1 MPRFEIFFGTLGTG
15 TAIFGGV
22 SLATVGS
29 VVGVAG
35 GIFGLGYAIYWL
47 NKACDGCGLDQGREM
62 DGISG
67 ADNHGVGGMGGSSA
81 DLGPPSSSPPLQVG
95 PHGRE
100 RGDRM

>member
-29 VVGVAG
+29 VVVVAG

-47 NKACDGCGLDQGREM
+47 NKAWDGCGLDQGREM

-67 ADNHGVGGMGGSSA
+67 ADNHGWQLGGSGRHRVVRHCR
-81 DLGPPSSSPPLQVG
+81 LGHTAESG
-95 PHGRE
+95 ATE
-100 RGDRM
+100 